1 MNFAKTRKKI
11 ILKTQPY
18 FSCKEKH
25 DKVLLKLKEDLLRHE
40 AGVKSAKARVAAAL
54 KTLETISLEI
64 HEARKK
70 RKEEEPAAET
80 DKTDS
85 VTQAIAKAQED
96 AVAREKAEQER
107 LEQEEAERKAE
118 EEAAAAAAAAE
129 AATEAAEAAAEEPAE
144 GEAAAVAARNPDPA
158 SAEAKAEE
166 GASDSPVLDDEVD
179 EDDESDALNDSV
191 DISEEDLRNMIQ
203 KKLDEDEVISPDTT
217 IEALIDS
224 ANEPPLPLDDNDDDG
239 ADPITV

>member
-18 FSCKEKH
+18 FSCKERH
-25 DKVLLKLKEDLLRHE
+25 DKVLLKLKADLMRHE

-70 RKEEEPAAET
+70 RKEEPAAE
-80 DKTDS
+80 TDS

-96 AVAREKAEQER
+96 AVAREKAEQVR

-118 EEAAAAAAAAE
+118 EAAAAAAAAE
-129 AATEAAEAAAEEPAE
+129 AAAEVAAEANAEAEAAAATVRDPEASS
-144 GEAAAVAARNPDPA
+144 AAAR
-158 SAEAKAEE
+158 EEE
-166 GASDSPVLDDEVD
+166 GDSPGADDDDDDDEG
-179 EDDESDALNDSV
+179 DESDALNESV
-191 DISEEDLRNMIQ
+191 DISEEDLRIMIQ
-203 KKLDEDEVISPDTT
+203 KKLDEDEIVSPDPT
-217 IEALIDS
+217 IDALIDGAS
-224 ANEPPLPLDDNDDDG
+224 GPPAPLDDDDG